1 MPFEYVSRKH
11 GHPAGYVHPD
21 LRTEGF
27 LRWSLLVYRSNYLVD
42 GSNIT
47 IKIMLENAKL
57 KSLKDKLNAEAVP
70 VEVPKDTPKAKEK
83 VVKEKK
89 TK

>member
-1 MPFEYVSRKH
+1 
-11 GHPAGYVHPD
+11 
-21 LRTEGF
+21 
-27 LRWSLLVYRSNYLVD
+27 
-42 GSNIT
+42 
-47 IKIMLENAKL
+47 MLENAKL